1 MKCLSLTQPWASLV
15 ATGAKKIE
23 TRSWRTDYRGPLAIH
38 ASAEFPTHI
47 RLLCF
52 TEPFYGALKKANLN
66 ANHRPEK
73 VLPLGAILAVG
84 ELADV
89 QLITPA
95 NAPGEPERSFGSYSP
110 GRFMWLLE
118 NVRRLPHPI
127 PAKGSLGLWE
137 TDLVDVKDGDIVVR

>member
-1 MKCLSLTQPWASLV
+1 VKALSLTQPWASLV

-38 ASAEFPTHI
+38 ASAEFPREA

-52 TEPFYGALKKANLN
+52 TEPFYSALKKANLN

-73 VLPLGAILAVG
+73 VLSLGAIVAVC

-89 QLITPA
+89 QVITAA
-95 NAPGEPERSFGSYSP
+95 NVPGEPEGSFGEYRP
-110 GRFMWLLE
+110 GRFMWVLE
-118 NVRRLPHPI
+118 NVRRLPRPI

-137 TDLVDVKDGDIVVR
+137 TDLVDVKDGDVVVR